1 MPLDASIILSGA
13 PQRTEPLNLL
23 SNYAQ
28 LQQIQQNRIAL
39 SAHQQAL
46 QMGQLSQ
53 KAAELHLADQQLSSQ
68 QNQQMLGIIRK
79 NQGNIPASIQEGME
93 QGLPQAQELLK
104 HQGAAEELLAKTQ
117 KEQAETAKATYE
129 VKAKQRNS
137 AINSLST
144 LQGLAPEL
152 QPLYY
157 QHLRMQALQADPNL
171 GNQLPPTW
179 NPQAEQMVG
188 ALQESLLSQKER
200 EDIAQKQQEFVLK
213 QQTEAGREKHWGAQ
227 EAQAQTAAQQ
237 LERYR
242 QAQLQNQGARLSID
256 RQRLGV
262 ERGAQ
267 GSTLMLTPKALD
279 KAARFY
285 NETATMQ
292 PMGAGPAA
300 MAVRSGIMNRAAEL
314 DDTADLGSNKADYKA
329 NTTSLGKLTGM
340 LDAVTAFEG
349 TATKNLDMFLGQ
361 AKKVV
366 DSGSPLL
373 NKPLRAINDQ
383 MLGSTEQA
391 AFKAARLVAVTEI
404 AKVLN
409 NPNLTGQLSD
419 SARHE
424 VAAFSPENATLA
436 QTYHIAKIL
445 KQDMANRRT
454 ELSKQIGTV
463 KGRMRGE
470 KQAAPAEEISPEI
483 TSQLQNALPKG
494 AKIKSVKKVSD

>member
-1 MPLDASIILSGA
+1 MPLDSSIILSAA
-13 PQRTEPLNLL
+13 PPRTEPLNLL

-28 LQQIQQNRIAL
+28 LQQIQQNRIAM

-46 QMGQLSQ
+46 QMGALQQ
-53 KAAELHLADQQLSSQ
+53 KAAELHLAEQQLSSQ
-68 QNQQMLGIIRK
+68 QQQEMLGIIAK
-79 NQGNIPASIQEGME
+79 NNGNMDASIPEGMAR
-93 QGLPQAQELLK
+93 GLPQAQELLK
-104 HQGAAEELLAKTQ
+104 QKGTADELFARTQ
-117 KEQAETAKATYE
+117 KEQAEAAKATYA
-129 VKAKQRNS
+129 VKAKQRES

-144 LQGLAPEL
+144 LRKLSPEL

-171 GNQLPPTW
+171 AQQLPMTW
-179 NPQAEQMVG
+179 SPEADQITG
-188 ALQESLLSQKER
+188 ALQETLIGQKGR
-200 EDIAQKQQEFVLK
+200 EELALK
-213 QQTEAGREKHWGAQ
+213 QQAEAGKEKHWGAQ
-227 EAQAQTAAQQ
+227 EARAETAAQQ

-242 QAQLQNQGARLSID
+242 QAQLQNQGARLAID
-256 RQRLGV
+256 RQKLGI
-262 ERGAQ
+262 ERGSQ
-267 GSTLMLTPKALD
+267 GSAITLTPKALD
-279 KAARFY
+279 KAAKFY
-285 NETATMQ
+285 NETGAMQ

-300 MAVRSGIMNRAAEL
+300 NAVRSGIMNRAAEL
-314 DDTADLGSNKADYKA
+314 DETADLGSNKADYKA
-329 NTTSLGKLTGM
+329 NTASLGKLTGM

-361 AKKVV
+361 ARKVV

-373 NKPLRAINDQ
+373 NKPLRAINEKA
-383 MLGSTEQA
+383 LGSEDQA
-391 AFKAARLVAVTEI
+391 AFKAARIVAVTEI

-436 QTYHIAKIL
+436 QTYHIANIL

-470 KQAAPAEEISPEI
+470 KQTAPPEQISPEI
-483 TSQLQNALPKG
+483 TSQLQKSLPAG
-494 AKIKSVKKVSD
+494 AKIKSIKKVSD